1 ESEVLRA
8 DADGLVGGVDAYG
21 IGVAAWRLGA
31 GRARKEDPVSPGA
44 GVVLRVRPGDTVRRG
59 DPLAELR
66 TDDGSRL
73 GPARDVAA
81 AAIVIT
87 QAAPAPAPLLLERVA

>member
-1 ESEVLRA
+1 VSSI
-8 DADGLVGGVDAYG
+8 DAYR
-21 IGVAAWRLGA
+21 IGSAAWRLGA

-44 GVVLRVRPGDTVRRG
+44 GVLLRVRPGDRVRRG

-81 AAIVIT
+81 AAIVVAE
-87 QAAPAPAPLLLERVA
+87 AAPAPAPLLIERVA